1 MAISVLE
8 KSKGILNLISKP
20 IQGHH
25 EWPFFFKPMKTTQSY
40 SPKVSIEV
48 EKLEALIKICDQ
60 AINHSIQTETFINHN
75 PHVHA
80 RELRKALSTITA
92 GLKAQ
97 TKQWICL
104 TSRAGDL
111 TEELDEINQED
122 KKRYMPDQEINF
134 LHDIIDE
141 YVLEA
146 EKCFN
151 YEPNDEE
158 MSDSYGYTAKERSD
172 QAWQQKMEAKG

>member
-1 MAISVLE
+1 
-8 KSKGILNLISKP
+8 
-20 IQGHH
+20 
-25 EWPFFFKPMKTTQSY
+25 MKTSNNY

-48 EKLEALIKICDQ
+48 EKLETLIKTCNQ
-60 AINHSIQTETFINHN
+60 AINHSVQTEVFITHN

-80 RELRKALSTITA
+80 RELRKALKTVETE
-92 GLKAQ
+92 LKEQ
-97 TKQWICL
+97 KRQWICPYA
-104 TSRAGDL
+104 RVGDL

-122 KKRYMPDQEINF
+122 QAKYMPDQEINV

-141 YVLEA
+141 YVSEA

-151 YEPNDEE
+151 YEPSDEE
-158 MSDSYGYTAKERSD
+158 LSDSYGFTAKERAD